1 LYTFKNADTTWFL
14 EDPSLEH
21 VVEHLAL
28 EPKDKRAH
36 FIREHNNGKIFIK
49 FLYERGLP
57 GLVRNRVLPRGKKE
71 YQVSNR
77 LRLLDVLTPR
87 ALGYGISTNGSYAL
101 HEWIEGEPLIDW
113 IDDPKRRQQLLSS
126 LVWLLQELKAKGVRH
141 DDLHLANIIGYS
153 GKLYLVDLHSV
164 TLKRTFTLADD
175 VSNATHALAMIYD
188 GMDEIEKQWFFG
200 NYGGNA
206 LRTAVEEELGRF
218 KRRWVTRK
226 AARAFRT
233 TSVLDAA
240 GDRVTV
246 RGMEEQAHGARIATI
261 KKDRKVTVERYADHV
276 RKIYTHARRLH
287 RAWKNHVVLEYMR
300 LSIAPRACYLQ
311 RASYSEPGYIAMED
325 LTGKGEEL
333 DRYLDR
339 NYDGMSRAGQR
350 GFVEALSSF
359 LVSVLKKGI
368 THRDLKACNIFV
380 LQKEAFLLLD
390 VEDLDFSGFDEGALK
405 RMLIQLNTTIPK
417 RISLRDRLRVFLKIM
432 RRLSLD
438 GRLLLK
444 EIASE
449 SHSREIV
456 YEGVGGLKRESWG

>member
-14 EDPSLEH
+14 EDPSLKH

-49 FLYERGLP
+49 FFHERGLP
-57 GLVRNRVLPRGKKE
+57 GLIRNRVLPRGKKE
-71 YQVSNR
+71 YELSNR
-77 LRLLDVLTPR
+77 LRLLDVFTPR

-101 HEWIEGEPLIDW
+101 HEWIEGEPLINW

-141 DDLHLANIIGYS
+141 NDLHLANIIGS
-153 GKLYLVDLHSV
+153 SVKLYLVDLHSV
-164 TLKRTFTLADD
+164 TVKRTFTLADD
-175 VSNATHALAMIYD
+175 VSNTTHALAMIYE
-188 GMDEIEKQWFFG
+188 GMDEVEKQWFFG
-200 NYGGNA
+200 HYGGNA

-218 KRRWVTRK
+218 KKRWVTRK

-240 GDRVTV
+240 GDRVSV
-246 RGMEEQAHGARIATI
+246 RGMEGQAQGAWVATI

-276 RKIYTHARRLH
+276 RKTYTHARRLH
-287 RAWKNHVVLEYMR
+287 RAWKNHVILEYMH
-300 LSIAPRACYLQ
+300 LSMAPQAYYLQ
-311 RASYSEPGYIAMED
+311 QASSSRPGFIAMED

-333 DRYLDR
+333 DRFLDR

-350 GFVEALSSF
+350 GLVDTFSSC
-359 LVSVLKKGI
+359 LVSALKKGI

-380 LQKEAFLLLD
+380 LQRGVFLLLD
-390 VEDLDFSGFDEGALK
+390 VEDLAFSGFDEDALK

-417 RISLRDRLRVFLKIM
+417 RVSLRDRLRVFSRIM
-432 RRLSLD
+432 RTLSLD
-438 GRLLLK
+438 GKRLLK

-449 SHSREIV
+449 SRSREIV